1 MSQFFY
7 TTTHEWIADFDG
19 QWRVG
24 LSEFAVGELG
34 DVTAVD
40 LPDVGATFKKG
51 DVIGAVE
58 SPKGYSDVYAPV
70 DLTVSARNEEII
82 NTPELVNQEPLA
94 RGYLITVTPADAS
107 QVQALMK
114 KDAYD
119 AFCAEGGGH

>member
-1 MSQFFY
+1 MPEFFY
-7 TTTHEWIADFDG
+7 ATTHEWIADFQG
-19 QWRVG
+19 RWLIG

-40 LPDVGATFKKG
+40 LPDLGASFKKG
-51 DVIGAVE
+51 DVMGAIE

-70 DLTVSARNEEII
+70 DLTVSARNDEVI
-82 NTPELVNQEPLA
+82 NAPELVNQEPLG
-94 RGYLITVTPADAS
+94 RGYFITVTVSDPA

-119 AFCAEGGGH
+119 AFCAGSGGH